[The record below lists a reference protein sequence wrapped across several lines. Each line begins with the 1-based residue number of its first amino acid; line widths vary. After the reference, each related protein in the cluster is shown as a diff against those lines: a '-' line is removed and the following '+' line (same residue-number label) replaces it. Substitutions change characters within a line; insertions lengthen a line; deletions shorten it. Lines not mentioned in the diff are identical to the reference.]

1 MRLTCLAL
9 SILALAAC
17 QPGTDKAKAAANA
30 DARTQAEAKAEA
42 PAAAPAA
49 DGQPQLV
56 SQAVSFDPLSKTAES
71 VTGALSLSILPPSTP
86 DAPPMTRMTASN
98 GSVYET
104 ALVPGGAETAR
115 DVDWSSI
122 FSTRI
127 SFEPNAPAD
136 VPSVDLHAVKSETIA
151 PKAPNGGF
159 CGKEKTGFL
168 AMAIPITLPGGGLAM
183 SIAAFK
189 GDAWPPK
196 DATALCGVYTYNTP
210 H

>member
-1 MRLTCLAL
+1 MRLIILSA

-17 QPGTDKAKAAANA
+17 QPKTDVAKAI
-30 DARTQAEAKAEA
+30 DAKAREQAQAKAEA
-42 PAAAPAA
+42 APPPAAP
-49 DGQPQLV
+49 DGQTQMV

-71 VTGALSLSILPPSTP
+71 VTGALSLSIQPAATP

-98 GSVYET
+98 GTAYET
-104 ALVPGGAETAR
+104 ELVPGGAENAK
-115 DVDWSSI
+115 DLNWSTI
-122 FSTRI
+122 FSARI

-151 PKAPNGGF
+151 AKAPNGGF
-159 CGKEKTGFL
+159 CGKEKTRYI
-168 AMAIPITLPGGGLAM
+168 AMAIPITMPGGGIAM

-196 DATALCGVYTYNTP
+196 DPKALCGVYTYNTP